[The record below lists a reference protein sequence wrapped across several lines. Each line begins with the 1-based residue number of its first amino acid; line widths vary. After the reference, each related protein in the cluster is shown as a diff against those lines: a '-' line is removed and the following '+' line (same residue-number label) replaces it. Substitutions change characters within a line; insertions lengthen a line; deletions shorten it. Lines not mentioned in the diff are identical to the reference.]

1 MHPFINDLD
10 HLKDSEVEA
19 KINDLSKKYWMTYNT
34 EVRQQIVMV
43 LDTYR
48 EELAKRRKV
57 EYEKMMQSQG
67 KGLDKLINIS

>member
-19 KINDLSKKYWMTYNT
+19 KINDLSKKYWMTYNP
-34 EVRQQIVMV
+34 EVRQQIIMV

-48 EELAKRRKV
+48 EELAKRRKA
-57 EYEKMMQSQG
+57 EYDKMMQSQG